1 MKQKCNNVLERAPSY
16 RYSPGFDN
24 KEQPMDARLNC
35 RACGVTFRQYNSKQ
49 KYCSATCRNKALYAN
64 QKQQLAK
71 VQQLYSMA
79 EQLACSEE
87 RVKDLEIKIN
97 DLKQLK
103 QDNEALRATIQQ
115 LAAQPTPSLYYI
127 ELRKMS
133 ITQVLDQPYRD
144 YYLDHRGNKT
154 ISTDTIYLSTY
165 SNDGA
170 LLSEQEIKGNDEL
183 LYLMERHN
191 ITDIELSAGL

>member
-1 MKQKCNNVLERAPSY
+1 
-16 RYSPGFDN
+16 
-24 KEQPMDARLNC
+24 MDAQL
-35 RACGVTFRQYNSKQ
+35 ACATCGATFHQYNLKQ
-49 KYCSATCRNKALYAN
+49 KYCSATCRAKGVYAN
-64 QKQQLAK
+64 RKHELAKAQQLPSITE
-71 VQQLYSMA
+71 L
-79 EQLACSEE
+79 LARSQE
-87 RVKDLEIKIN
+87 RVKELET
-97 DLKQLK
+97 QLK
-103 QDNEALRATIQQ
+103 DLRQLEQENEALRTTLQQ
-115 LAAQPTPSLYYI
+115 LASQPTPSRYHI

-144 YYLDHRGNKT
+144 FYLDNRGNKT

>member
-1 MKQKCNNVLERAPSY
+1 
-16 RYSPGFDN
+16 
-24 KEQPMDARLNC
+24 MDAQFNC
-35 RACGVTFRQYNSKQ
+35 ETCGAAFHRYNLKQ
-49 KYCSATCRNKALYAN
+49 KYCTITCRNKARYTN
-64 QKQQLAK
+64 QKHQLAK
-71 VQQLYSMA
+71 V
-79 EQLACSEE
+79 EQLFSIAEELARSEE
-87 RVKDLEIKIN
+87 RVKQLEAQLK
-97 DLKQLK
+97 DLKQE
-103 QDNEALRATIQQ
+103 NEALRATIQQ
-115 LAAQPTPSLYYI
+115 LTAQLTPSPSSTPSRYHI

-154 ISTDTIYLSTY
+154 ISTDSIYLSSY
-165 SNDGA
+165 ASNGA

>member
-1 MKQKCNNVLERAPSY
+1 
-16 RYSPGFDN
+16 
-24 KEQPMDARLNC
+24 MDTQTHC
-35 RACGVTFRQYNSKQ
+35 FTCGTTFHQYNLKQ

-64 QKQQLAK
+64 RKHQLAK
-71 VQQLYSMA
+71 V
-79 EQLACSEE
+79 EQLFSVAEELARSEE
-87 RVKDLEIKIN
+87 RVKQLETQIKG
-97 DLKQLK
+97 LTQLK
-103 QDNEALRATIQQ
+103 QENEALQGTLQQ
-115 LAAQPTPSLYYI
+115 LAAQPTPSRYHI

-165 SNDGA
+165 SSDGA
-170 LLSEQEIKGNDEL
+170 LLSQQEIKGNDEL

-191 ITDIELSAGL
+191 ITEIELSAGL

>member
-1 MKQKCNNVLERAPSY
+1 
-16 RYSPGFDN
+16 
-24 KEQPMDARLNC
+24 MDAQL
-35 RACGVTFRQYNSKQ
+35 ACATCGATFHQYNLKQ
-49 KYCSATCRNKALYAN
+49 KYCSATCRAKGVYAN
-64 QKQQLAK
+64 RKHELAK
-71 VQQLYSMA
+71 VQQLPSIT
-79 EQLACSEE
+79 ELLARSQE
-87 RVKDLEIKIN
+87 RVKELET
-97 DLKQLK
+97 QLK
-103 QDNEALRATIQQ
+103 DLRQLEQENEALRTTLQQ
-115 LAAQPTPSLYYI
+115 LASQPTPSRYHI

-154 ISTDTIYLSTY
+154 ISTDSIYLSSY
-165 SNDGA
+165 ASNGA

>member
-1 MKQKCNNVLERAPSY
+1 
-16 RYSPGFDN
+16 
-24 KEQPMDARLNC
+24 MDAQL
-35 RACGVTFRQYNSKQ
+35 ACATCGATFHQYNLKQ
-49 KYCSATCRNKALYAN
+49 KYCSATCRAKGVYAN
-64 QKQQLAK
+64 RKHELAKAQQLP
-71 VQQLYSMA
+71 SIT
-79 EQLACSEE
+79 EQLARSEE
-87 RVKDLEIKIN
+87 RVKQLEA
-97 DLKQLK
+97 QLEVQK
-103 QDNEALRATIQQ
+103 EENEALRTTLQQ
-115 LAAQPTPSLYYI
+115 LASQPTPSRYHI

-154 ISTDTIYLSTY
+154 ISTDSIYLSSY
-165 SNDGA
+165 ASNGA

>member
-1 MKQKCNNVLERAPSY
+1 
-16 RYSPGFDN
+16 
-24 KEQPMDARLNC
+24 MDAQLNC
-35 RACGVTFRQYNSKQ
+35 ATCGATFHRHNLKQ
-49 KYCSATCRNKALYAN
+49 KYCSATCRNKAVHAN
-64 QKQQLAK
+64 RKRQLAK
-71 VQQLYSMA
+71 V
-79 EQLACSEE
+79 EQLFSIAEELARSEE
-87 RVKDLEIKIN
+87 RVKQLEAQLK
-97 DLKQLK
+97 DLKQE
-103 QDNEALRATIQQ
+103 NEALRATIEQVTAQ
-115 LAAQPTPSLYYI
+115 LMASSSSTPSRYHI

-170 LLSEQEIKGNDEL
+170 LLSQQEIKGNDEL

>member
-1 MKQKCNNVLERAPSY
+1 
-16 RYSPGFDN
+16 
-24 KEQPMDARLNC
+24 MDAQLNC
-35 RACGVTFRQYNSKQ
+35 ATCGTTFHQYNLRQ
-49 KYCSATCRNKALYAN
+49 KYCSTICRNKAVYAN
-64 QKQQLAK
+64 RKEQLAK
-71 VQQLYSMA
+71 V
-79 EQLACSEE
+79 EQLLSRAEELARSEE
-87 RVKDLEIKIN
+87 RVKQLEA
-97 DLKQLK
+97 QLK
-103 QDNEALRATIQQ
+103 DRKAENDALRATIERVTAQ
-115 LAAQPTPSLYYI
+115 LTSCPSLAPSRYHI

-144 YYLDHRGNKT
+144 YYLDKRGNKT

-165 SNDGA
+165 SNSGA

>member
-1 MKQKCNNVLERAPSY
+1 MDTQSHCLTCGATFH
-16 RYSPGFDN
+16 RYN
-24 KEQPMDARLNC
+24 L
-35 RACGVTFRQYNSKQ
+35 KQ
-49 KYCSATCRNKALYAN
+49 KYCSATCRAKGVYAN
-64 QKQQLAK
+64 RKHELAKAQQLP
-71 VQQLYSMA
+71 SIT
-79 EQLACSEE
+79 EQLARSEE
-87 RVKDLEIKIN
+87 RVKQLEA
-97 DLKQLK
+97 QLK
-103 QDNEALRATIQQ
+103 DRKEENEALRATIQQ
-115 LAAQPTPSLYYI
+115 LAAAHSTPSRYHI

-133 ITQVLDQPYRD
+133 ITQVLDQPYSD

-165 SNDGA
+165 SNNGA

>member
-1 MKQKCNNVLERAPSY
+1 V
-16 RYSPGFDN
+16 
-24 KEQPMDARLNC
+24 DAQSNC
-35 RACGVTFRQYNSKQ
+35 ATCGATFHQYNLRQ
-49 KYCSATCRNKALYAN
+49 KYCSATSRNKALYAN
-64 QKQQLAK
+64 QKKQLAK
-71 VQQLYSMA
+71 VQQLFSIA
-79 EQLACSEE
+79 EELTRSEE
-87 RVKDLEIKIN
+87 RVKQLEAQIKA
-97 DLKQLK
+97 LRQLE
-103 QDNEALRATIQQ
+103 QENEALRGTLQQ
-115 LAAQPTPSLYYI
+115 LTAQPTPSRYHI

-154 ISTDTIYLSTY
+154 ISTDSIYLSTY
-165 SNDGA
+165 SNNGA